1 MTDAPIPPWDAYPD
15 HLCEGCGEPL
25 DASEVSV
32 EAFKLSGKILCSD
45 CAEGVFEDNG
55 QFGVGA

>member
-1 MTDAPIPPWDAYPD
+1 MDETPD
-15 HLCEGCGEPL
+15 HLCEHCGEPM

-32 EAFKLSGKILCSD
+32 EAFELSGKILCPD
-45 CAEGVFEDNG
+45 CAEEVFEDNG